1 MNERLDL
8 EASIVALGA
17 GEVVGRRN
25 YEAFREWAKLERD
38 WLEPHEIEHLQ
49 RAMIFASRRNK
60 SIKQALVRTQQ
71 TESMAG
77 ENTDQKESDE
87 PSSLSQMVR
96 ELRDLRRVSK
106 MASRDHAEL
115 IARSRTDEA
124 HFDAWEA
131 RLVRVEEEVL
141 ALWDVLEEVIRI
153 TSASVPRLEKL
164 EKRVGFQFLRQ
175 NKPTPN
181 SASKSA
187 SKSASSQDAQKPK
200 R

>member
-1 MNERLDL
+1 M
-8 EASIVALGA
+8 
-17 GEVVGRRN
+17 RN
-25 YEAFREWAKLERD
+25 
-38 WLEPHEIEHLQ
+38 
-49 RAMIFASRRNK
+49 
-60 SIKQALVRTQQ
+60 
-71 TESMAG
+71 
-77 ENTDQKESDE
+77 
-87 PSSLSQMVR
+87 
-96 ELRDLRRVSK
+96 
-106 MASRDHAEL
+106 
-115 IARSRTDEA
+115 
-124 HFDAWEA
+124 
-131 RLVRVEEEVL
+131 EEEVL